1 MTLNGKK
8 TIPSYDRWLQSPLGY
23 YVDRRKQELICRL
36 LNPREGER
44 LLDLACGTGHN
55 LLLFRRKGC
64 DVTGIDTSA
73 DCIDTAR
80 ERLGQR
86 AELHSGDCED
96 LPFSDN
102 EFDIVTMISA
112 TSLKDQRAA
121 FTEAVRVCRGRI
133 FLGSWNKYSPATLSG
148 KIKDTQRFPF
158 LESSNLSSIIEMKA
172 LVKSVLPDVTPTWGS
187 VVFFPLKWYS
197 FAREIEEKIPVMK
210 NPFGSYLGLMIP
222 VLSSLQTIQDPLTKK
237 GELKVATDGY
247 GAPGAA
253 REIKK

>member
-1 MTLNGKK
+1 MTLKSEK
-8 TIPSYDRWLQSPLGY
+8 TVSSYESWLQSPLGY
-23 YVDRRKQELICRL
+23 YVDRRKKEFICNL

-55 LLLFRRKGC
+55 LLFFRRKGC

-73 DCIDTAR
+73 DRIETAR

-86 AELHSGDCED
+86 AELLSGDCED

-102 EFDIVTMISA
+102 EFDIVTMICPNN
-112 TSLKDQRAA
+112 LNDQRTAL
-121 FTEAVRVCRGRI
+121 TEAVRVCRERI
-133 FLGSWNKYSPATLSG
+133 FLGSWNKYSPAALSG
-148 KIKDTQRFPF
+148 KIKDKHR
-158 LESSNLSSIIEMKA
+158 LSFIKYSKLSTIIELKE

-187 VVFFPLKWYS
+187 VVFFPLNWYT
-197 FAREIEEKIPVMK
+197 FAIDIEEKIPVMK
-210 NPFGSYLGLMIP
+210 NPFGFFIGLMVP
-222 VLSSLQTIQDPLTKK
+222 VFSSLQTIQDPLTEK
-237 GELKVATDGY
+237 GELKVATNGY

>member
-1 MTLNGKK
+1 MTLNSKK
-8 TIPSYDRWLQSPLGY
+8 TLPPYDRWLQSPLGY

-55 LLLFRRKGC
+55 LLFFRRKGC
-64 DVTGIDTSA
+64 DVTGIDGSA
-73 DCIDTAR
+73 DLIDTAR

-112 TSLKDQRAA
+112 NSLSDQKAA
-121 FTEAVRVCRGRI
+121 LTEAVRVCRGRI
-133 FLGSWNKYSPATLSG
+133 FLGSWNKYSPAALSG
-148 KIKDTQRFPF
+148 KIKDKHHFPF
-158 LESSNLSSIIEMKA
+158 TESSNLSSIIELKG

-187 VVFFPLKWYS
+187 VVFFPLTWYT
-197 FAREIEEKIPVMK
+197 FAIDIEEKIPVMK
-210 NPFGSYLGLMIP
+210 NPFGSFVGLMMP
-222 VLSSLQTIQDPLTKK
+222 VLSSLQTIQDPLTEK
-237 GELKVATDGY
+237 GKLKVATDGY

>member
-8 TIPSYDRWLQSPLGY
+8 TLPSYDTWLQSPLGY
-23 YVDRRKQELICRL
+23 YVDRRKKEFIYRL
-36 LNPREGER
+36 LKPREGER

-55 LLLFRRKGC
+55 LLFFRRKGC

-73 DCIDTAR
+73 DLIDTAR

-112 TSLKDQRAA
+112 NSLKDQRAA
-121 FTEAVRVCRGRI
+121 LTEAVRVCRGRI
-133 FLGSWNKYSPATLSG
+133 FLGSWNKYSPAALSG
-148 KIKDTQRFPF
+148 KIKDKYRFPF
-158 LESSNLSSIIEMKA
+158 TEYSNLSSIIELKG

-187 VVFFPLKWYS
+187 VVFFPLNWYV
-197 FAREIEEKIPVMK
+197 FAIDIEEKIPVMK
-210 NPFGSYLGLMIP
+210 NPFGSFIGLVIP
-222 VLSSLQTIQDPLTKK
+222 VFSSLQTIQDPLMEK
-237 GELKVATDGY
+237 GKLKVATDGY
-247 GAPGAA
+247 HAPGAA